1 MSEDIK
7 QAVDGLMTAFEEF
20 KTTNDTRLKEIE
32 TKGVADPVTLDKLGK
47 IEKTLSGYE
56 DLNQKLTLESKAR
69 EKSETEL
76 KGLRDQMGK
85 LEAKVGR
92 PGAGDGDDPEK
103 KKAKEY
109 KGAFGSFMRR
119 DQREVSLDE
128 YKLLNEYKALIAGD
142 DTGAGYYLAPADMA
156 GDIIKNVVLQSPLRA
171 LARVTQIGVASL
183 KLPKRTGV
191 FAATR
196 VAETG
201 TRAETLGYTTGL
213 VEIKCDEMYAQVNL
227 SQQMIEDSAYD
238 IEAEVTGEF
247 AEQFAVKEGAEFIAG
262 TSANGQ
268 AEGVLTNASVTS
280 VVSGAATALTG
291 DGLVN
296 LAYQGLKTA
305 YAAKATWIANR
316 KTIGAIRKLK
326 DGVGN
331 YLWMAGLA
339 NNVPNTILGMP
350 YAEMPDMPDEGANL
364 TPIALGDFFRGYRVV
379 DRVLI
384 SVLRDPYTVA
394 NVGQILYRARKRV
407 GGAVVLAEA
416 ICKQKCST

>member
-1 MSEDIK
+1 
-7 QAVDGLMTAFEEF
+7 
-20 KTTNDTRLKEIE
+20 
-32 TKGVADPVTLDKLGK
+32 
-47 IEKTLSGYE
+47 
-56 DLNQKLTLESKAR
+56 
-69 EKSETEL
+69 
-76 KGLRDQMGK
+76 
-85 LEAKVGR
+85 
-92 PGAGDGDDPEK
+92 
-103 KKAKEY
+103 
-109 KGAFGSFMRR
+109 
-119 DQREVSLDE
+119 
-128 YKLLNEYKALIAGD
+128 
-142 DTGAGYYLAPADMA
+142 
-156 GDIIKNVVLQSPLRA
+156 
-171 LARVTQIGVASL
+171 
-183 KLPKRTGV
+183 
-191 FAATR
+191 
-196 VAETG
+196 
-201 TRAETLGYTTGL
+201 
-213 VEIKCDEMYAQVNL
+213 VNL

>member
-1 MSEDIK
+1 MSDDIK
-7 QAVDGLMTAFEEF
+7 GAVDGLMTAFEEF
-20 KTTNDTRLKEIE
+20 KTTNDAAIAEI
-32 TKGVADPVTLDKLGK
+32 KKNGVADPVTVEKLAKIETKLG
-47 IEKTLSGYE
+47 TYE
-56 DLNQKLTLESKAR
+56 DLNQKITLEAKAR
-69 EKSETEL
+69 EKAELEL
-76 KGLRDQMGK
+76 KGLHDQMGK
-85 LEAKVGR
+85 LEAKLGR
-92 PGAGDGDDPEK
+92 PGAGNGEDDGK
-103 KKAKEY
+103 KKEKEY
-109 KGAFGSFMRR
+109 KSAFNTFLRK

-128 YKLLNEYKALIAGD
+128 YKTLNEYKVLIAGD

-196 VAETG
+196 VSEVG
-201 TRAETLGYTTGL
+201 TRSETTGYTTGM
-213 VEIKCDEMYAQVNL
+213 VEIKCDEMFAQVNL

-262 TSANGQ
+262 TSASGQ
-268 AEGVLTNASVTS
+268 AEGVLTNASVAS
-280 VVSGAATALTG
+280 VVSGAATKLTA
-291 DGLVN
+291 DGMID

-305 YAAKATWIANR
+305 YAKNATWIANR

-326 DGVGN
+326 DADGQ
-331 YLWMAGLA
+331 YLWMLGIM

-364 TPIALGDFFRGYRVV
+364 YPLALGDFFRGYRVV

-384 SVLRDPYTVA
+384 QVLRDPYTVA

-407 GGAVVLAEA
+407 GGAVVLSEA